1 VECSDGSSYGAEN
14 AVLSTIHI
22 KHLAD
27 MAPKEAFGD
36 DFLEGVET
44 WKAGISLFVTHY
56 ASKEPPKFRVA
67 GGTIPSV
74 ASGTMAT
81 PKRGLR
87 ISYDFACRA
96 VNVEDP
102 PLVIVCS
109 TIADPSRAPEDMHT
123 TKVLGNQPYELK
135 DGPEHWDKIRPVPG
149 WAQHR
154 MPITGFYQ
162 TTTHPGESVSGGPGR
177 NAAAVMPKDFGSSLE
192 EIVVRE
198 NE

>member
-44 WKAGISLFVTHY
+44 WKADITLFVTHY

-67 GGTIPSV
+67 GGTISSV

-81 PKRGLR
+81 PERGLR

-123 TKVLGNQPYELK
+123 AKVIGNQPHGLK
-135 DGPEHWDKIRPVPG
+135 DGPEHWDKIRPYPDG
-149 WAQHR
+149 R
-154 MPITGFYQ
+154 
-162 TTTHPGESVSGGPGR
+162 SVACRSQVFIRRAPQRIRENRSPAGP
-177 NAAAVMPKDFGSSLE
+177 E
-192 EIVVRE
+192 EIPRQ
-198 NE
+198 